1 MKTIHFSIFCSA
13 ITLAAFISV
22 SCAKMD
28 FPKGSGEIN
37 NQMLKISGAAI
48 SSGEGNK
55 PIFIPGIRIVAS
67 TFEDDNSVTPLE
79 KDTVYTSELG
89 TYSLEIDRKGCHN
102 FRLEAFD
109 IDGQNNLGV
118 FGPGLIEM
126 NVEQS
131 CPEMKEQNFYLSRL

>member
-1 MKTIHFSIFCSA
+1 MTMDSIKDSDEFHNK
-13 ITLAAFISV
+13 V
-22 SCAKMD
+22 
-28 FPKGSGEIN
+28 
-37 NQMLKISGAAI
+37 LKISGAAI
-48 SSGEGNK
+48 TSGEGNK

-67 TFEDDNSVTPLE
+67 TFEDDNTVTPLQ

-118 FGPGLIEM
+118 FSPGLIEM
-126 NVEQS
+126 NIEQS